1 MLHVQYK
8 CTCTAH
14 IRRCNPATLVSQ
26 GAVQQQGEDRQMAA
40 GKQHTALVTPDTAA
54 TVHHTELA
62 VHTAEVVRM
71 PAELGV
77 GTPAD

>member
-1 MLHVQYK
+1 M
-8 CTCTAH
+8 
-14 IRRCNPATLVSQ
+14 
-26 GAVQQQGEDRQMAA
+26 QQQGEDRQMAA